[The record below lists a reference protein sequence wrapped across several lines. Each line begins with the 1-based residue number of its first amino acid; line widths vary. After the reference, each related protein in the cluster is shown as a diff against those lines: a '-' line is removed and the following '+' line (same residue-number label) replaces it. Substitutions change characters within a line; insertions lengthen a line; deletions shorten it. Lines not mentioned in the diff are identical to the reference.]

1 MLSLIPLNA
10 LAVEKSDNSGAE
22 VDVEVAATIAMLF
35 VRANLDG
42 TTWDKTTNIDSIIPL
57 YNNEDEI
64 NGYCINLVTQQSE
77 TGYVVVSTNLYES
90 LIQEYSD
97 TAAVLVD
104 EMLDNTTKTTI
115 NEAKRTADRI
125 YYYGPLFY
133 STAKQDVNTDN
144 NTKNTENYENNY
156 QFACSYI
163 SELRETGLLPLVATF
178 SANVIIT
185 DPITYLNNLYPNA
198 TITNVDWYNIGDSSI
213 YGYIINDYMA
223 CGVYG
228 TAAIIKYYEGG
239 TYSYSD
245 IVDACKTI
253 ARLNGY
259 ASQDEESGEWNYYIA
274 LGSMAP
280 YVQLCINAF
289 SLSKTASSSLLSWST
304 GTSEIS
310 NDRPVLLNIWYSE
323 QYDDHTVTA
332 YAWTRFSVL
341 SGGLTEIIRFFK
353 VKDGYAAGSRYVNYE
368 TVTGSYITK
377 VY

>member
-1 MLSLIPLNA
+1 MEQQPL
-10 LAVEKSDNSGAE
+10 L
-22 VDVEVAATIAMLF
+22 
-35 VRANLDG
+35 
-42 TTWDKTTNIDSIIPL
+42 
-57 YNNEDEI
+57 
-64 NGYCINLVTQQSE
+64 
-77 TGYVVVSTNLYES
+77 
-90 LIQEYSD
+90 
-97 TAAVLVD
+97 
-104 EMLDNTTKTTI
+104 NTM
-115 NEAKRTADRI
+115 R
-125 YYYGPLFY
+125 
-133 STAKQDVNTDN
+133 
-144 NTKNTENYENNY
+144 
-156 QFACSYI
+156 
-163 SELRETGLLPLVATF
+163 
-178 SANVIIT
+178 
-185 DPITYLNNLYPNA
+185 
-198 TITNVDWYNIGDSSI
+198 
-213 YGYIINDYMA
+213 
-223 CGVYG
+223 
-228 TAAIIKYYEGG
+228 GG